1 MQART
6 YTLTYRSNFVSI
18 VATGWAVLGI
28 VADWD
33 SDLVH
38 ILGQALPIGTRVTL
52 AMSEGSRAT
61 LLGIV
66 RWASDRNGERA
77 MKVQTCAAS

>member
-6 YTLTYRSNFVSI
+6 YTLTYRSNFVRI
-18 VATGWAVLGI
+18 LATGWAVLGI

-33 SDLVH
+33 ADLIH

-52 AMSEGSRAT
+52 AMSEGSRT